1 MKTAIKVLSIL
12 GIVFI
17 CLMLLIFFILTTSIE
32 GLIQYSFEQ
41 GTLYNN
47 GSVVTTQAD
56 LEMMKNIFKTMFIV
70 IDVVLVALTVLPI
83 ISLVTAN
90 SDNNILHLILGIIC
104 CVSGVFIIIGI
115 LQILVYAGI
124 DNDNKPNT
132 IEVSQQ

>member
-17 CLMLLIFFILTTSIE
+17 CLMLLIFFILTTSID

-56 LEMMKNIFKTMFIV
+56 LEMVKNVFKTVFIV
-70 IDVVLVALTVLPI
+70 IDVVLVAFTVLPI

-104 CVSGVFIIIGI
+104 CASGVFIIIGI

-124 DNDNKPNT
+124 DNNNKPNT